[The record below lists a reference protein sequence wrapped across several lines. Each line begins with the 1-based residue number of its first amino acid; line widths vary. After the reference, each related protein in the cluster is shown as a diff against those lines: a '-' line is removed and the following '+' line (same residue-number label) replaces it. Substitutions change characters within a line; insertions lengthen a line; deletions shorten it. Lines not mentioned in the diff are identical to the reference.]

1 MPVIQV
7 DLAGKPLA
15 CELSVRAEQALA
27 ARTTPLVAEMELHFS
42 CLIRKQVR
50 FPDGLRAGV
59 QSVRV
64 NDQLMLCF
72 RPVMTRACRVADVED
87 RPELEAFPIAR
98 PEAFLP
104 KWLRLDFRHGAWTGE
119 FGY

>member
-1 MPVIQV
+1 MTLLQV

-27 ARTTPLVAEMELHFS
+27 ARATPLVAEMELYFS

-50 FPDGLRAGV
+50 FPDALRVGI

-64 NDQLMLCF
+64 SDQLTLCF

-104 KWLRLDFRHGAWTGE
+104 RWLTLDFRRGEWTGE